1 MQSKYESHRS
11 IGLKALL
18 LVETEN
24 YDRDL
29 RNSLVTSGYDVY
41 PNIMNMKVLKK
52 VDEIEPDVII
62 LDIDRLS
69 NDDLHSLLI
78 ISEMNP
84 KPMVIFTEFTDASMI
99 EKILSSKINAYI
111 VGDKLPHHVG
121 PTVQI
126 AIARFKEVESL
137 KSELTETKRKL
148 EGRKWIDKA
157 KGLLMS
163 NKGINEDQAYQA
175 LRKMA
180 MDRSQR
186 IDEVAKNVISFMET
200 MG

>member
-99 EKILSSKINAYI
+99 EKVLSSKINAYI